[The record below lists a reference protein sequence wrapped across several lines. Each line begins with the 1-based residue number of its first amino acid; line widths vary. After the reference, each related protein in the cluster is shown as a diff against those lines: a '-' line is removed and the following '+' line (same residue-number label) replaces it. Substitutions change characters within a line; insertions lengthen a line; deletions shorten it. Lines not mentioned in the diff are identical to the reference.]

1 MAVINIRVSDNEKEL
16 IEKAAEFEGKT
27 VTAYL
32 KDLAYD
38 DIEYFEDM
46 KAIKEYE
53 ENEGK
58 HEFEPF
64 DEAMKDIGI

>member
-1 MAVINIRVSDNEKEL
+1 MAVINIRVSDKEKEL

-53 ENEGK
+53 ENDGK

-64 DEAMKDIGI
+64 DEAMKDLGI